1 MTQWL
6 KATVALVEDQVSS
19 TYAVAHNYLLLFLTS
34 MDTRQAHGAYICM
47 QVNYS
52 YI

>member
-6 KATVALVEDQVSS
+6 EAIVALVEDPVSS
-19 TYAVAHNYLLLFLTS
+19 TYAVAHNYLLLLLTS
-34 MDTRQAHGAYICM
+34 VDTRQARGAYMCM